1 MPGKGGMVP
10 DQNSFS
16 VPVEIPEC
24 ATSTTTSAADGSVRP
39 NSPTDRFFGP
49 DKMTALVFTV
59 APWGVR
65 NVSG

>member
-1 MPGKGGMVP
+1 MVP

-59 APWGVR
+59 AP
-65 NVSG
+65 